1 MKLLDEKG
9 LTTVWAAIKNTFLA
23 KSDAS
28 SYAKKSEAATHTSAG
43 VMTPSDKIKL
53 DGIAE
58 NANNY
63 SLPLAAT
70 STRGGIQLGYS
81 QNGRNYPVQLS
92 GEKAYVNVPW
102 TDTNTTYDLSS
113 YSQKDET
120 VKNISNSILG
130 TSTSGYKQILEIDYA
145 NGTTKNVEIP
155 NASGGLNG
163 FMSASDKNKLDNIA
177 AGANNYTLPV
187 AAKNTLGG
195 IKSTA
200 QEYSGNFGWPIYIIQ
215 DGRAFT
221 YIPGLYV
228 NDSNGSIKDIKVN
241 NLNKQTSAIYNSEG
255 IIRQTSKGYTTIGL
269 PAKDGTLALTSD
281 ISSIIF
287 DHATDGST
295 YNIGYD
301 SMHQVDLLEETG
313 RYNVSDWFNYG
324 EKGSVLDIYC
334 LITVSDARI
343 FINEV
348 DLLLNGNIYNLI
360 SVTNKHIRLINCENY
375 ILVAEYNTNETAG

>member
-120 VKNISNSILG
+120 VKNIYSSILG
-130 TSTSGYKQILEIDYA
+130 TSTSGYKQLLEIDYA
-145 NGTTKNVEIP
+145 NGTTKNVEIL
-155 NASGGLNG
+155 NASGGLDG
-163 FMSASDKNKLDNIA
+163 FMSASDKSKLDNIA
-177 AGANNYTLPV
+177 SGANNYTLPI
-187 AAKNTLGG
+187 ASKNTLGG
-195 IKSTA
+195 IKSTT
-200 QEYSGNFGWPIYIIQ
+200 QEFSENFDWPIYVAQ
-215 DGRAFT
+215 DGKAFT

-228 NDSNGSIKDIKVN
+228 NVNGSIKDIKVN
-241 NLNKQTSAIYNSEG
+241 NQSKKTSAIYNSEG
-255 IIRQTSKGYTTIGL
+255 IIRQTSNGYTTIGL

-287 DHATDGST
+287 DHATDGSI
-295 YNIGYD
+295 YSIGYGG
-301 SMHQVDLLEETG
+301 MHQVDLLEESG
-313 RYNVSDWFNYG
+313 RYDVSDWFNHG

-334 LITVSDARI
+334 LITVNDARI
-343 FINEV
+343 FINNV
-348 DLLLNGNIYNLI
+348 SLLLNGNDCNLI
-360 SVTNKHIRLINCENY
+360 SVANKHIRLINCENY